1 MLSPNL
7 KFAYLDN
14 TNYHCPSD
22 YSDSMVIG
30 LIRGLILKNY
40 LMAVPVNTKT
50 LQ

>member
-7 KFAYLDN
+7 NFADY
-14 TNYHCPSD
+14 TNYHNPSD
-22 YSDSMVIG
+22 YSDSMLIG

-40 LMAVPVNTKT
+40 LMAVPINTKT